1 MGACAEVKEKV
12 MSQNQ
17 QYKKVKLYR
26 TLKVVFYMLG
36 LPLFLLAV
44 FFTAVRFLGQDPFMG
59 GTTVTTKLGFFM
71 QIESYITAP
80 ALYGVWIAFALWAV
94 ISIVHIILSKTV
106 KNQRVRMFAVIAT
119 CLVVM
124 LVTGFVMDAVFESK
138 IEAISAD
145 AYSKYGDSVTVADYK
160 TQLSYY
166 RHLTSSA
173 EGKNETL
180 KLINQVNLLKNA
192 YNVDMEGVNKGGVSG
207 NISNKPVTYG
217 NIISD
222 DGVIGVDISFTV
234 DAKTGFPKL
243 DVSGDGNVFKGDGK
257 ITSEVEGNQ
266 VVRLAPNSDG
276 ELVINGKVYSHYW
289 YKEKTSK
296 DYDVNTGETEKTQIY
311 VWYTKDMM
319 PTGTVYENG
328 TVKETNTT
336 DGVYGTGLYN
346 ENGLMSDGWVFSLDN
361 VLNILADY
369 YESQPIVENDDNSKD
384 IQDAYNAAVAAR
396 KEYYT
401 GKNADPYLKA
411 LYSQETEY
419 AERFSL
425 TRGRLDELVA
435 YLGALLGDNQLFDL
449 LLGRNESGQ
458 YGAMDIIGSISIL
471 DTIKI
476 GGKTIGEILE
486 PILTKLEKGWSLKE
500 IAGED
505 GFKTAMEYI
514 KAGLQL
520 DDSYAI
526 NDAFIVV
533 AYKSDEFGK
542 DNLYVAL
549 VKDNGVQNTD
559 NEGNP
564 DGTWGIGKNTSS
576 IKDGGDVLL
585 DIDFSN
591 ALIKKAGAD
600 GNPEYAFDLDHLSEF
615 LNTAIDGLLDK
626 FGVDLYDILVEN
638 TIGKLLGGLL
648 VKDIEVDGVT
658 YKGLEISGL
667 SIPLL
672 KQSGEKLVAA
682 LDISKILL
690 NLVDDLYY
698 YQSPVIKPWWE
709 FLDPNY
715 EIDVALQKYYR
726 AKYEGETYGSMMG
739 STLIGENI
747 GAGTYPSALG
757 LTSLAA
763 VRQLQ
768 VDLSYKTTMYPLFGL
783 RDMIMFFTG
792 IVVFFYFLSFIC
804 AEKELEYATGKAV
817 AEERKKRSKKN
828 KKADDV
834 ANDTVTE
841 TASDANWDDVADVT
855 SELPTDTVTDAV
867 ADTANDVATDAVNDV
882 ANEQTTAETPQTEDT
897 ALPVNENTQKE
908 VL

>member
-1 MGACAEVKEKV
+1 MKVILYIKVRSLTRVGACAKVKEKV

-59 GTTVTTKLGFFM
+59 TTEATTKLGFFT

-94 ISIVHIILSKTV
+94 ISIVHVILSKTV
-106 KNQRVRMFAVIAT
+106 KNQRIRMFAVIAT

-124 LVTGFVMDAVFESK
+124 LVTGFVMDAVFEAK
-138 IEAISAD
+138 IEEIASD
-145 AYSKYGDSVTVADYK
+145 AYNKYGDSVTVADYK

-173 EGKNETL
+173 EGKSETL
-180 KLINQVNLLKNA
+180 KLINKVNLLKNA
-192 YNVDMEGVNKGGVSG
+192 YNVDMEGVNKGGVAG

-222 DGVIGVDISFTV
+222 DGVVGVDISFTMLIKDENGELV
-234 DAKTGFPKL
+234 TNPSGFPSL
-243 DVSGDGNVFKGDGK
+243 DVSTDGTNTFVGDGE
-257 ITSEVEGNQ
+257 ITTEVEGNQ
-266 VVRLAPNSDG
+266 VVRLAPNSNG
-276 ELVINGKVYSHYW
+276 ELVINGDVYSHYW
-289 YKEKTSK
+289 YKEKTAK
-296 DYDVNTGETEKTQIY
+296 EYDLKEKKVIETPIY
-311 VWYTKDMM
+311 VWYSKDMM

-346 ENGLMSDGWVFSLDN
+346 QNGLMSDGWVFSLDN

-369 YESQPIVENDDNSKD
+369 YEAQAIVENDDYSSDIKD
-384 IQDAYNAAVAAR
+384 LTLTAIYNR
-396 KEYYT
+396 DEYY
-401 GKNADPYLKA
+401 GMYGEADDYLKA
-411 LYSQETEY
+411 LYSQEDEY
-419 AERFSL
+419 SERFSL
-425 TRGRLDELVA
+425 TKGRLDELMA
-435 YLGALLGDNQLFDL
+435 YVGALLGDNQLFDL
-449 LLGRNESGQ
+449 LLEKNSSDNYGVVDVIGKLSEKIPVLDAVKIDGQ
-458 YGAMDIIGSISIL
+458 
-471 DTIKI
+471 
-476 GGKTIGEILE
+476 TIGQWLTPILE
-486 PILTKLEKGWSLKE
+486 KLEKGWSLKE

-505 GFKTAMEYI
+505 GFNTAMEYI

-520 DDSYAI
+520 NDSYAI
-526 NDAFIVV
+526 NDAFIVL
-533 AYKSDEFGK
+533 AYKSNDLGK
-542 DNLYVAL
+542 DHLYVAL

-559 NEGNP
+559 
-564 DGTWGIGKNTSS
+564 GTWGVGTSLKS
-576 IKDGGDVLL
+576 IKEGGDVLL

-591 ALIKKAGAD
+591 ALIKKAGKD
-600 GNPEYAFDLDHLSEF
+600 GNPEYAFDLDHLDAF

-626 FGVDLYDILVEN
+626 FGVDLYEILVNN

-648 VKDIEVDGVT
+648 IKDVEVDGVT
-658 YKGLEISGL
+658 YKGLEISGM

-672 KQSGEKLVAA
+672 KQSGKKYVAA
-682 LDISKILL
+682 INISAILL
-690 NLVDDLYY
+690 DLVDGMYY

-709 FLDPNY
+709 FIETEDEYGNVD
-715 EIDVALQKYYR
+715 EVAVALQKYQR

-747 GAGTYPSALG
+747 GAGTYPSSLG
-757 LTSLAA
+757 LTSLAE

-792 IVVFFYFLSFIC
+792 IVVFFYFLSFVC
-804 AEKELEYATGKAV
+804 AEKEMEYSTGKAI
-817 AEERKKRSKKN
+817 AQKRKKLFKKN
-828 KKADDV
+828 SDAQDNVADDQLV
-834 ANDTVTE
+834 REPLLDEENT
-841 TASDANWDDVADVT
+841 
-855 SELPTDTVTDAV
+855 
-867 ADTANDVATDAVNDV
+867 
-882 ANEQTTAETPQTEDT
+882 QTTAETPQAEDT
-897 ALPVNENTQKE
+897 ALPVEENTQKE

>member
-1 MGACAEVKEKV
+1 MKVILYIEVRSLTRVGACAKVKEKV

-59 GTTVTTKLGFFM
+59 GTTLTTKLGFFA

-124 LVTGFVMDAVFESK
+124 LVTGFVMDAVFEAK

-145 AYSKYGDSVTVADYK
+145 AYKKYGDSVTVADYK

-173 EGKNETL
+173 EGKSETL

-207 NISNKPVTYG
+207 NISNKPITYG

-222 DGVIGVDISFTV
+222 NGEIGVDISFTV
-234 DAKTGFPKL
+234 DEKTGFPKL
-243 DVSGDGNVFKGDGK
+243 DVSGDGNVFVGDGK
-257 ITSEVEGNQ
+257 VTDEVEGNQ
-266 VVRLAPNSDG
+266 VVRLAPNSKG
-276 ELVINGKVYSHYW
+276 ELVINGEVYSHYW
-289 YKEKTSK
+289 YKQKDSK
-296 DYDVNTGETEKTQIY
+296 EYDVNTGKTTKTPIY

-336 DGVYGTGLYN
+336 DGIYGTGLYN
-346 ENGLMSDGWVFSLDN
+346 ENGMMSDGWVFSLDN

-369 YESQPIVENDDNSKD
+369 YESKDIVEDDDNATA
-384 IQDAYNAAVAAR
+384 IQEAYETAVAR
-396 KEYYT
+396 KEEYYT
-401 GKNADPYLKA
+401 EEADEYLKA
-411 LYSQETEY
+411 LYTQEVEY
-419 AERFSL
+419 SERFSL

-449 LLGRNESGQ
+449 LLKRNDEGDIGAMGIINSLTERIPMLGDIQISGQ
-458 YGAMDIIGSISIL
+458 
-471 DTIKI
+471 TIAQWL
-476 GGKTIGEILE
+476 GPILE
-486 PILTKLEKGWSLKE
+486 KLEKGWSLKD

-505 GFKTAMEYI
+505 GFNTAMDYI

-520 DDSYAI
+520 DDTYAI
-526 NDAFIVV
+526 NDAFIVL
-533 AYKSDEFGK
+533 AYKSKDLGK

-549 VKDNGVQNTD
+549 VKD
-559 NEGNP
+559 
-564 DGTWGIGKNTSS
+564 DGTQTKGKWNVGTDTRNV
-576 IKDGGDVLL
+576 KDGGDVLL

-591 ALIKKAGAD
+591 ALIEKAGAD

-615 LNTAIDGLLDK
+615 LNTAINGLLNK
-626 FGVDLYDILVEN
+626 FGVDLYEILVNN
-638 TIGKLLGGLL
+638 TIGKLLGDVL
-648 VKDIEVDGVT
+648 VKDVTVDGVT
-658 YKGLEISGL
+658 YKGLEIRGL
-667 SIPLL
+667 SIPLF
-672 KQSGEKLVAA
+672 QEVGESFVAA
-682 LDISKILL
+682 VDISAILL
-690 NLVDDLYY
+690 NLVDGLYY

-709 FLDPNY
+709 FLDPSY
-715 EIDVALQKYYR
+715 SEIDAVLQKYYR
-726 AKYEGETYGSMMG
+726 AEYEGKTYGSTIG
-739 STLIGENI
+739 STLIADGDDGTI
-747 GAGTYPSALG
+747 GAGTYPASLG

-792 IVVFFYFLSFIC
+792 IVVFFYFLSFVC
-804 AEKELEYATGKAV
+804 AEKEIEYATGKAV
-817 AEERKKRSKKN
+817 VEERKKRSKKN
-828 KKADDV
+828 KNADEPAPDV
-834 ANDTVTE
+834 VGDTTEVT
-841 TASDANWDDVADVT
+841 
-855 SELPTDTVTDAV
+855 
-867 ADTANDVATDAVNDV
+867 
-882 ANEQTTAETPQTEDT
+882 NEQTTAETPQAEDT
-897 ALPVNENTQKE
+897 ALPVDENTQKE